1 MNTQEAAALLAVAA
15 AFDNRK
21 PDADA
26 AMAWAAALGDM
37 EFNSC
42 RDAVVGH
49 YRESREWIMPADVV
63 SRVRVIAAERM
74 RPFGMLTPPSSIQ
87 GDVADE
93 RRWMLWAR
101 DEIVSGRATRPG
113 DIGMDEPDDYPVR
126 DLRELGIDVD
136 QEPRRLKNPQVL
148 ADVAEPVAH
157 LRALRDEATA
167 DLCSHGVARVACN
180 DHRDAETEPTEE
192 PAP

>member
-26 AMAWAAALGDM
+26 AQAWAIALANY

-42 RDAVVGH
+42 RDAVVAH
-49 YRESREWIMPADVV
+49 YRESREWLMPADVT

-74 RPFGMLTPPSSIQ
+74 RPFGTLVPPAELQ
-87 GDVADE
+87 GDLE
-93 RRWMLWAR
+93 REREWILWAR

-113 DIGMDEPDDYPVR
+113 DVGMVDTGDYPKR
-126 DLRELGIDVD
+126 DLRDLGIDVD
-136 QEPRRLKNPQVL
+136 PEPQRLANPQLVSTL
-148 ADVAEPVAH
+148 VAQM
-157 LRALRDEATA
+157 RAETTR
-167 DLCSHGVARVACN
+167 R
-180 DHRDAETEPTEE
+180 ETEPETDQPEE
-192 PAP
+192 GDHA